1 MSPILNHRRAL
12 VLSVALLCGSATSA
26 GADFLVTPFF
36 GTTFGGSTTL
46 LDLEIGATSER
57 HWLYGG
63 SAGWLSDH
71 VIGVEADFVL
81 VPGFF
86 ESDRDSGTGLVVSSL
101 VTTLSG
107 NVIATLP
114 LSVTRESLRP
124 YVTGGIGLVRASVED
139 LIGLNEAGN
148 WVGLQLGAGAIGMLS
163 DRAGVRFDLRNTR
176 TFSRDNTL
184 RGERTSKLSF
194 WRATVGVTLRY

>member
-1 MSPILNHRRAL
+1 MSLFHHHRRAL
-12 VLSVALLCGSATSA
+12 VLGVALLCGSAHSA
-26 GADFLVTPFF
+26 RADFLVTPFF
-36 GTTFGGSTTL
+36 GTTFGGSTTQ
-46 LDLEIGATSER
+46 LDLEIGAASER
-57 HWLYGG
+57 HWLFGG
-63 SAGWLSDH
+63 SAGWLSDQ
-71 VIGVEADFVL
+71 VLGVEADFAMA
-81 VPGFF
+81 PGFF
-86 ESDRDSGTGLVVSSL
+86 ESDSGTGLVVSSR

-124 YVTGGIGLVRASVED
+124 YITGGVGLIRASAED
-139 LIGLNEAGN
+139 LIGLNETGN

-163 DRAGVRFDLRNTR
+163 DRTGLRFDLRNTR
-176 TFSRDNTL
+176 TFNRDNTL

>member
-1 MSPILNHRRAL
+1 MSLFPHRRRAL
-12 VLSVALLCGSATSA
+12 VLGVALLCGSAASA
-26 GADFLVTPFF
+26 SADFLVTPFF
-36 GTTFGGSTTL
+36 GTTFSGSTTL
-46 LDLEIGATSER
+46 IDLEIGAASER

-71 VIGVEADFVL
+71 VLGVEADFAMA
-81 VPGFF
+81 PGFF
-86 ESDRDSGTGLVVSSL
+86 ENDTGTGLVVASR

-107 NVIATLP
+107 NVIAALP

-124 YVTGGIGLVRASVED
+124 YITGGVGLIRAGVED
-139 LIGLNEAGN
+139 LIGLNETEN

-163 DRAGVRFDLRNTR
+163 NRTGVRFDLRNTR
-176 TFSRDNTL
+176 TFSRDTTL